1 MIYLLN
7 IYIEDLGTFS
17 LNDRLLYTFII
28 VSGILISFF
37 MIKPFV
43 SLLISTQSFYLINY
57 VISSLFVLFVF
68 LITVLLNDKIWAE
81 ATHLFK
87 FILQVLAVF
96 GIILSLKSLG
106 HYIYSK
112 IKT

>member
-1 MIYLLN
+1 VIYLLN
-7 IYIEDLGTFS
+7 IYIEDLGIFS

-37 MIKPFV
+37 IIKPFV

-68 LITVLLNDKIWAE
+68 LIIVLLNDKIVAE
-81 ATHLFK
+81 ATYLFK
-87 FILQVLAVF
+87 FILQSLAVF
-96 GIILSLKSLG
+96 GIILSLKSFFY
-106 HYIYSK
+106 YIYRK